1 MNVESTYTFISVLL
15 DSFYRIAE
23 RQAGYFA
30 RLEARDLGVSCQPLC
45 LQRHGGEES
54 LPELTCDNVVA
65 AGCLQRAGRSGCWY
79 ARVGEFRRGGML
91 GCELGATVRRWPI
104 DRRWRGPA
112 SRNIGNAGTRWC
124 PRCSEAG
131 AYVETNQAISAG
143 SCDRPRTHGRR
154 FDG

>member
-1 MNVESTYTFISVLL
+1 MNVDSIYSFISALL

-23 RQAGYFA
+23 PQAGYFT
-30 RLEARDLGVSCQPLC
+30 RLVTWACRVNLC
-45 LQRHGGEES
+45 LQRQGGEES
-54 LPELTCDNVVA
+54 LPELTRDNVVA
-65 AGCLQRAGRSGCWY
+65 AGCLQRPGRSGCWY

-91 GCELGATVRRWPI
+91 GCELGATVVRWPV

-112 SRNIGNAGTRWC
+112 SQNIGNAGTRWC

-143 SCDRPRTHGRR
+143 GCDRPRTHG
-154 FDG
+154 